1 MKQNGT
7 RNKEKKEI
15 AGDLDPNKIFDAKQ
29 RKAIEPVQRK
39 AVGFAYN
46 KYISNKLYTES
57 F

>member
-39 AVGFAYN
+39 AVGSVQRKAVGLAYN
-46 KYISNKLYTES
+46 K
-57 F
+57 